1 MTPEERRDLRAWV
14 RKGNSVYDNPWYI
27 YGENGEPM
35 DYLAAAEFDEELCER
50 MRTGEELW
58 PNEACTTFPDVPLP
72 F

>member
-1 MTPEERRDLRAWV
+1 
-14 RKGNSVYDNPWYI
+14 
-27 YGENGEPM
+27 M